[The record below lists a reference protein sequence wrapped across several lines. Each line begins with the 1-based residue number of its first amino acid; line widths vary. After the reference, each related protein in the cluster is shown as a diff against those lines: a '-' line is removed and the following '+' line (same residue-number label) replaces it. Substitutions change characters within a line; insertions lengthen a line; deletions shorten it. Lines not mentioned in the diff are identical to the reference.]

1 MSFFYAQVTCS
12 TQKLLNR
19 SEKQENLYT
28 TAPVQLYGEG
38 GFTLMLLL
46 DSYNAFHFELPCHEG
61 NLKA

>member
-19 SEKQENLYT
+19 SGQPANFLT
-28 TAPVQLYGEG
+28 TAPVQRYGEG

-46 DSYNAFHFELPCHEG
+46 GS
-61 NLKA
+61 K